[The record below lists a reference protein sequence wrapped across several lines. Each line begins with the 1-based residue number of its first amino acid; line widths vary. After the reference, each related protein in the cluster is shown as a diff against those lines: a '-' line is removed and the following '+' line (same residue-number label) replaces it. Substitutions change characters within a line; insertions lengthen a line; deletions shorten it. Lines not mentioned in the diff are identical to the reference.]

1 MLCLTQKVEHSIYDL
16 WGRIYN
22 LIWVDLKL
30 LSECIYDLWGRIY
43 NLIWV
48 DLKLLSECL
57 SITMKLIFD

>member
-30 LSECIYDLWGRIY
+30 LSEC
-43 NLIWV
+43 
-48 DLKLLSECL
+48 L